1 MVEAFSA
8 AWAAAWREEIN
19 RSRGYR
25 RSGARWDDSIVF
37 VMTADE
43 NATADGDR
51 AVLLDLSH
59 GECRAAR
66 IASPADLGAAAFV
79 IAAGPE
85 TWSRVLGGKLDIVMA
100 IMQKRFSLR
109 RGTMAELLPHAS
121 AAHDLLAAAR
131 RIETGMRHE

>member
-1 MVEAFSA
+1 MVEVFSA
-8 AWAAAWREEIN
+8 AWADAWREEIN

-25 RSGARWDDSIVF
+25 RSGARWDDSIAF
-37 VMTADE
+37 VLTA
-43 NATADGDR
+43 ADDAPTRGER

-66 IASPADLGAAAFV
+66 VADPADLQAAPFV

-85 TWSRVLGGKLDIVMA
+85 TWQRVLGGKLDILMA
-100 IMQKRFSLR
+100 IMQKRFTLR

-131 RIETGMRHE
+131 RIEAGERR

>member
-1 MVEAFSA
+1 MAEAFTA
-8 AWAAAWREEIN
+8 EWAAAWRDEIN
-19 RSRGYR
+19 RSARYR

-37 VMTADE
+37 VMSTGE
-43 NATADGDR
+43 NGAGGDR
-51 AVLLDLSH
+51 AVLLDLSR

-66 IASPADLGAAAFV
+66 TASPADIQAAAFV

-85 TWSRVLGGKLDIVMA
+85 TWQRVLAGKLDIVMA
-100 IMQKRFSLR
+100 IMQKRFTLR

-131 RIETGMRHE
+131 RIEAGNRQ